1 MGPGERAGGEALKI
15 VERTQSNAMARK
27 AVTMNAWRAR
37 GGCGLVV
44 TILVGSL
51 VAGCVSRI
59 TTGAFTQTSRIES
72 ELKRGVSTKMDV
84 QRLLGTPKGAGS
96 AVFPV
101 DPRPRE
107 AWYYGDIEMTNMQ
120 SEAGIYRVKMRQQI
134 LLVFFEKGVFDGFM
148 WWSGTGE
155 AQGE

>member
-1 MGPGERAGGEALKI
+1 
-15 VERTQSNAMARK
+15 
-27 AVTMNAWRAR
+27 MNAWREC

-51 VAGCVSRI
+51 VAGCASHM

-72 ELKRGVSTKMDV
+72 ELKQGISTKMDV
-84 QRLLGTPKGAGS
+84 QRLLGTPKGSGG
-96 AVFPV
+96 AVFPI

-107 AWYYGDIEMTNMQ
+107 AWYYDDIEVTNLS
-120 SEAGIYRVKMRQQI
+120 SEAGLYRVKVRQQI

-148 WWSGTGE
+148 WWSNAGE
-155 AQGE
+155 AKGE